1 MLPKS
6 HLAAPDAME
15 SSAAMSDQIAENLS
29 AIRSRIIQACETSG
43 RPATDVGLVAV
54 SKFHPQ
60 DAVEAALKAG
70 QRVFGENR
78 VQEAASKFPA
88 LRETWPD
95 LRLHIIGG
103 LQTNKAVDACRI
115 ADVIETLDRPA
126 LSDALEKAAEK
137 TGRLPELLIQVNTG
151 NEPQKSGIP
160 RDEADA
166 FIKASMLRFGAK
178 VRGLMC
184 IPPEDED
191 PAPHFHFLTQLA
203 QRHGLPVVSMGMSA
217 DFETAI
223 AEGATLVR
231 VGSAIFGSRP
241 MTGS

>member
-6 HLAAPDAME
+6 HLAASDAME
-15 SSAAMSDQIAENLS
+15 SSADMSDQIAENLFR
-29 AIRSRIIQACETSG
+29 IRSRILHACENSG
-43 RPATDVGLVAV
+43 RLASNVGLVAV
-54 SKFHPQ
+54 SKFHPKE
-60 DAVEAALKAG
+60 AVEAALNAG

-78 VQEAASKFPA
+78 VQEAASKFPD
-88 LRETWPD
+88 LRTTWPD

-126 LSDALEKAAEK
+126 LADALEKAADK
-137 TGRLPELLIQVNTG
+137 LGRLPELLVQVNTG
-151 NEPQKSGIP
+151 NEPQKSGVP

-166 FIKASMLRFGAK
+166 FIKTCMTRFGAK

-191 PAPHFHFLTQLA
+191 PSVHFRFLAGLA
-203 QRHGLPVVSMGMSA
+203 KRHGLPVISMGMSA